1 LLLGSEQF
9 SRSKQAADDVGVG
22 GDHDL

>member
-1 LLLGSEQF
+1 LLLSRKQF
-9 SRSKQAADDVGVG
+9 RGSKQAADDVGVG

>member
-1 LLLGSEQF
+1 LLLSREQF
-9 SRSKQAADDVGVG
+9 RGPKQAADDVGMG